1 MFVLNLEFR
10 IHGKMQNTSQLF
22 VFYLFF
28 ARNISSN
35 IMQKSTDDI
44 KLRKHVVHHPTLDT
58 SISCPNGLKSNERN
72 LDRESK
78 FKFLVDIESIE
89 DTHLS
94 NNTFWKGS
102 DNLFFIESSGK
113 NHLMP
118 RDACAIES
126 AIRNSGVSGRIIV
139 AMTSKG
145 IDIMAN
151 NATCQIYTKYAER
164 SVFFRHVNTD
174 TIFQTTPLHELHAK
188 GHLNSHEEKNTII
201 QYRYNSY
208 ISKEFYLSIL
218 VSSMFCT
225 ENIVSCSFQ

>member
-1 MFVLNLEFR
+1 
-10 IHGKMQNTSQLF
+10 
-22 VFYLFF
+22 
-28 ARNISSN
+28 
-35 IMQKSTDDI
+35 MQKTTDDI
-44 KLRKHVVHHPTLDT
+44 KLRKQVVHHPILDT
-58 SISCPNGLKSNERN
+58 SISCPNGLKSNERH
-72 LDRESK
+72 LDTKSK
-78 FKFLVDIESIE
+78 LKFVVDIESIE

-164 SVFFRHVNTD
+164 SVFFRHINTD
-174 TIFQTTPLHELHAK
+174 TIFQTTPLHELHVK
-188 GHLNSHEEKNTII
+188 GHLKSNLKKNTIFH
-201 QYRYNSY
+201 YRYDLY
-208 ISKEFYLSIL
+208 IWQEFYLLIL
-218 VSSMFCT
+218 KLWPSSMSCT
-225 ENIVSCSFQ
+225 ENGV

>member
-1 MFVLNLEFR
+1 
-10 IHGKMQNTSQLF
+10 MQNTSQLF
-22 VFYLFF
+22 VIYLFF

-58 SISCPNGLKSNERN
+58 SIRCPNGLKSNERHF
-72 LDRESK
+72 DRKNK
-78 FKFLVDIESIE
+78 FEFLVDIESIE

-113 NHLMP
+113 NHLRP

-188 GHLNSHEEKNTII
+188 GHLKSHEEKNTII

-208 ISKEFYLSIL
+208 RSKEFYPSIL
-218 VSSMFCT
+218 FKILILVFSMFCT